1 MSAHTEEGEVPFRE
15 LMNEKE
21 RGGSDSS
28 VQSTSQPPL
37 FYEDKTGNADLLEE
51 ENDTAHTHVMN
62 QKKALLKKAKGMKT
76 EQMIVEK
83 EGKKKKKEK
92 QQNPNEFEPQTPS
105 VVKVGNDG
113 ETSNAACCKRKNI
126 LPVVHPD
133 GSNTATIS
141 SFFIPSKSRYVCG
154 NDDQSRVDRAPV
166 AGSSWE
172 KASRMWKKTI
182 PFNSSAEK
190 LQVPVLDNEAESTRE
205 PFVINDVVKKKV
217 FMFIPSHSQY
227 VDQPSAKSASTATP
241 ADNGTEEYI
250 ASNMW
255 GGTTDEAMKSEAAF
269 WEELHAQSQRK
280 KNKKRNERRRLQK
293 LREREERDRKNGMR
307 DFEEHVKRVSMKR
320 PEVDASSSQTD
331 TEEEEEEKALRR
343 VAHLWRK
350 EERKMNKGPLE
361 EGEMSVEERK
371 KVLFRRNGFDL
382 DCLFW
387 GEV

>member
-1 MSAHTEEGEVPFRE
+1 M
-15 LMNEKE
+15 
-21 RGGSDSS
+21 
-28 VQSTSQPPL
+28 
-37 FYEDKTGNADLLEE
+37 
-51 ENDTAHTHVMN
+51 
-62 QKKALLKKAKGMKT
+62 
-76 EQMIVEK
+76 
-83 EGKKKKKEK
+83 
-92 QQNPNEFEPQTPS
+92 
-105 VVKVGNDG
+105 
-113 ETSNAACCKRKNI
+113 
-126 LPVVHPD
+126 
-133 GSNTATIS
+133 
-141 SFFIPSKSRYVCG
+141 
-154 NDDQSRVDRAPV
+154 
-166 AGSSWE
+166 
-172 KASRMWKKTI
+172 
-182 PFNSSAEK
+182 
-190 LQVPVLDNEAESTRE
+190 LDNEAESTRE

-227 VDQPSAKSASTATP
+227 VDQSSAKSASTATP

-307 DFEEHVKRVSMKR
+307 DFEENVKRVSMKR